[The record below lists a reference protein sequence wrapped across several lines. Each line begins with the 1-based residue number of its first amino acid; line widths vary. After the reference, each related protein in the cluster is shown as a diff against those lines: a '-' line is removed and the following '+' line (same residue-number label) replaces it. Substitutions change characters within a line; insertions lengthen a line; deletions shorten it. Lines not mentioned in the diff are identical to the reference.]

1 MAILE
6 EQRRRQYEA
15 EMARLEKEAAER
27 EQTRR
32 KQEHMEVQRKVAKE
46 RLEQLKATELGEK
59 AFEGITEDVSVLWF
73 FCVLVMNYIFFVMI
87 KSACQSRWVTSVSFK
102 CLQCVCVAFHRQKS
116 RLQLQSFKALV
127 QNYATLCDDE
137 LRHMTF
143 M

>member
-1 MAILE
+1 MYDCVKLSFLIYLCPPQEQEEMAILE

-59 AFEGITEDVSVLWF
+59 AFEGITEDVSGL
-73 FCVLVMNYIFFVMI
+73 
-87 KSACQSRWVTSVSFK
+87 
-102 CLQCVCVAFHRQKS
+102 
-116 RLQLQSFKALV
+116 
-127 QNYATLCDDE
+127 
-137 LRHMTF
+137 
-143 M
+143 